1 MGNNRKKYDFASVG
15 ETVVEF
21 NNRLVDTRA
30 SVPIGIKTPMELG
43 YGNAGPFKMHT
54 QLEAQIKDN
63 FRNMLL
69 TNHGD
74 RLMLDDFGA
83 NLEGLA
89 FELLTEAGD
98 TQAINRIRKT
108 TSKYIPFI
116 NLLTFEPVQ
125 KANEDSGIA
134 SVGVRVTYTIPTISN
149 TKEHAID
156 VIIHSTG

>member
-15 ETVVEF
+15 ETGVEF
-21 NNRLVDTRA
+21 NNRLVDTES

-43 YGNAGPFKMHT
+43 YDNAGPFKMHT

-98 TQAINRIRKT
+98 TQAINRIRRT
-108 TSKYIPFI
+108 TLKYMPFI
-116 NLLTFEPVQ
+116 NLMTFEPVQ
-125 KANEDSGIA
+125 KANNDSALA
-134 SVGVRVTYTIPTISN
+134 SVGVRVTYTIPTIST
-149 TKEHAID
+149 TKEHALE
-156 VIIHSTG
+156 VLIHATG